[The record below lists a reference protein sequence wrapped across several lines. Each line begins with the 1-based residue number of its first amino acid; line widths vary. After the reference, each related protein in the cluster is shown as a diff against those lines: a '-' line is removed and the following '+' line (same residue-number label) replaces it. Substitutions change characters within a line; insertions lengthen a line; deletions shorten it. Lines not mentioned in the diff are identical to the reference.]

1 VLPPPPIWTLDLPNQ
16 QVSTKIHNHGE
27 TNFQSYKEEGKGE
40 EDEKQ
45 RCPQHYPQDYPQ
57 LWWQL

>member
-1 VLPPPPIWTLDLPNQ
+1 V

-27 TNFQSYKEEGKGE
+27 TNFKSHKEEGKGE